1 MLKVGEEIELLP
13 GGSKI
18 PVTKD
23 NLEDFITLTKEKIF
37 GIVVDQ
43 VSQQASAFKEGFRK
57 VISPRYLKHF
67 NAKQLRQLA

>member
-37 GIVVDQ
+37 DII
-43 VSQQASAFKEGFRK
+43 VSQVTQQANAFIEGFKK
-57 VISPRYLKHF
+57 VINPKYLKKF
-67 NAKQLRQLA
+67 TAEQLRQLA